1 MHLNQQIMGGV
12 KKMKT
17 KIIGILI
24 LTLLF
29 TVLFPLSVTAEI
41 EEEASDDSITTTNCH
56 IELDG
61 TFVSAFHF
69 KYRKAIGEN
78 KYSLRMS
85 IIKFTDADISV
96 NDGELNEHGSGILF
110 VYRYKGVYDIDYD
123 NDTIAMNG
131 KAWFLNIDMK

>member
-1 MHLNQQIMGGV
+1 MEGV
-12 KKMKT
+12 ILYNIKRDKKMKT

-69 KYRKAIGEN
+69 KYRKSICEN
-78 KYSLRMS
+78 
-85 IIKFTDADISV
+85 
-96 NDGELNEHGSGILF
+96 
-110 VYRYKGVYDIDYD
+110 
-123 NDTIAMNG
+123 
-131 KAWFLNIDMK
+131 